1 MKIIDSHVH
10 FFDLTQGD
18 YHWLNAD
25 NPPFWPDKKII
36 SKNFNESDLSLQR
49 PLTIAGFVHIEA
61 GYNNVAPWK
70 EIEWLEKSCQLPFR
84 SIAAIDLTL
93 PCDEFHQLINKLVTF
108 TSVVGC
114 RHILDEQ
121 ALQLLSSEQVQ
132 QNFVTLNQ
140 YQLNFEVQMPFADE
154 KAVNKLSHIIANN
167 TDVTFIINHAGMPP
181 TDDCMHSYHSSWYA
195 SLSRISAF
203 KNVAI
208 KCSGWEMFDRRYDKL
223 WLADIINQCITLFD
237 VHRVMI
243 SSNFP
248 LTLFSCSY
256 KNYWETIIATL
267 SQNQQDLLH
276 NNSKYWYKIP

>member
-1 MKIIDSHVH
+1 M
-10 FFDLTQGD
+10 
-18 YHWLNAD
+18 
-25 NPPFWPDKKII
+25 
-36 SKNFNESDLSLQR
+36 SLQR